1 MLWPSLQE
9 VLVLVLSSEV
19 LEALGQGLKG
29 MSKNSEVPTGN
40 FKINKMKV
48 GLKTLKHIMTWSC
61 YLYCELVHRMG
72 CCVEVERNLTYPRL
86 LQPWREILLTSH
98 STPEE
103 LIKVSN
109 GIMIVNLKRL
119 LSMMKSHKRSMGMW

>member
-1 MLWPSLQE
+1 M
-9 VLVLVLSSEV
+9 LVLSSEV

-72 CCVEVERNLTYPRL
+72 CCVEVERNLTYLRL

-98 STPEE
+98 SKPKVF
-103 LIKVSN
+103 KVSN

-119 LSMMKSHKRSMGMW
+119 LSMIKAIRDQWVCGKVADLVNIV

>member
-1 MLWPSLQE
+1 
-9 VLVLVLSSEV
+9 
-19 LEALGQGLKG
+19 
-29 MSKNSEVPTGN
+29 
-40 FKINKMKV
+40 
-48 GLKTLKHIMTWSC
+48 
-61 YLYCELVHRMG
+61 MG

-103 LIKVSN
+103 LFKVSN

-119 LSMMKSHKRSMGMW
+119 LSMIKAIRDQWVCGKVADLVYIVQDRTVSNNI